1 MMAHRA
7 VMGRIGIV
15 TCIPLVGG
23 GNRMDAAQ
31 GQMEGD
37 AAEFARRVEAV
48 LAKVRPA
55 LQADGGDIELVAV
68 EGQNARVR
76 LKGACHG

>member
-1 MMAHRA
+1 
-7 VMGRIGIV
+7 
-15 TCIPLVGG
+15 
-23 GNRMDAAQ
+23 
-31 GQMEGD
+31 
-37 AAEFARRVEAV
+37 VEAV
-48 LAKVRPA
+48 NQGPAGPNVQFTEQVNAALAKVRPL

>member
-1 MMAHRA
+1 MRE
-7 VMGRIGIV
+7 
-15 TCIPLVGG
+15 GG
-23 GNRMDAAQ
+23 
-31 GQMEGD
+31 
-37 AAEFARRVEAV
+37 AEAPIEFQRQVEVA

>member
-1 MMAHRA
+1 
-7 VMGRIGIV
+7 MG
-15 TCIPLVGG
+15 PMQGG
-23 GNRMDAAQ
+23 GAEAPVEFQQQIEAA
-31 GQMEGD
+31 
-37 AAEFARRVEAV
+37 

>member
-1 MMAHRA
+1 MMDP
-7 VMGRIGIV
+7 VQ
-15 TCIPLVGG
+15 GG
-23 GNRMDAAQ
+23 AA
-31 GQMEGD
+31 GD
-37 AAEFARRVEAV
+37 GATFRQQIETA

-68 EGQNARVR
+68 DGHNARVR

>member
-1 MMAHRA
+1 MEP
-7 VMGRIGIV
+7 VQEDSG
-15 TCIPLVGG
+15 T
-23 GNRMDAAQ
+23 DAAGFRQ
-31 GQMEGD
+31 RIET
-37 AAEFARRVEAV
+37 A

-55 LQADGGDIELVAV
+55 LQADGGDIELIAV